1 MRVKGPSFKKALM
14 ADEKFLQLEK
24 AKIFLFE
31 LFEELLMQMFL
42 ILLLGSLT
50 INLAVVK
57 RESPA
62 VAVGVLAFALSAKF
76 HNLCE

>member
-62 VAVGVLAFALSAKF
+62 VVVGVLAFALSSKF

>member
-1 MRVKGPSFKKALM
+1 M

-62 VAVGVLAFALSAKF
+62 VVGVLAFALSAKF

>member
-1 MRVKGPSFKKALM
+1 MQVKGPSFKKALM

-62 VAVGVLAFALSAKF
+62 VVVGVLAFALSAKF

>member
-62 VAVGVLAFALSAKF
+62 VVGVLAFALSAKF

>member
-31 LFEELLMQMFL
+31 LFE
-42 ILLLGSLT
+42 
-50 INLAVVK
+50 
-57 RESPA
+57 
-62 VAVGVLAFALSAKF
+62 
-76 HNLCE
+76 